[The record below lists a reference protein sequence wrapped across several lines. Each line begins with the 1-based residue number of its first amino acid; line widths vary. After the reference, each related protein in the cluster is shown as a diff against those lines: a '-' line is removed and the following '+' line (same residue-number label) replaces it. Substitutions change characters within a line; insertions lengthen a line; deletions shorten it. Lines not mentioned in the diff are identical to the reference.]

1 MENSIKN
8 FHLVFLNTSLSSCW
22 VERFSEDLKFFSK
35 VGSQVSLALAE
46 THNFSR
52 DKSNPNPGNNQLLRK
67 FNQFILI
74 VFVGKSPIHN
84 PSSPLFAQDVRIEE
98 IVLLYYPNLL
108 FGQEK
113 MFRSGI
119 QRT

>member
-1 MENSIKN
+1 M
-8 FHLVFLNTSLSSCW
+8 
-22 VERFSEDLKFFSK
+22 ERFSEDLKFLSK
-35 VGSQVSLALAE
+35 VESQVSLALAE

-52 DKSNPNPGNNQLLRK
+52 DKSNPNLGNIQLLRK

-113 MFRSGI
+113 MFRAGI
-119 QRT
+119 QRTLCI

>member
-8 FHLVFLNTSLSSCW
+8 FHLVFRNTSLSSCW

-35 VGSQVSLALAE
+35 VESQVSLALAE

-52 DKSNPNPGNNQLLRK
+52 DKSNPNLGNNQLLRK
-67 FNQFILI
+67 FNQFIFI

-113 MFRSGI
+113 MFRAGI